1 MDFAFSEEQEELGR
15 TVRAFLARTSPETEV
30 RRLMETPEGFDR
42 AVWRRM
48 GSELG
53 LQGLAV
59 PEEYGGA
66 GCGPVEVGVVM
77 EEMGRALLCAPFLS
91 SAVLATTTLLRCADE
106 DARKR
111 LLPGLASGELV
122 GTLALTED
130 SARWDAAGVRL
141 TARESNGSW
150 LLDGHKM
157 FVLDGATADVV
168 LTVART
174 EDGTDGTDG
183 GIGVFWVDG
192 DAAGL
197 TREPLPTMDP
207 TRRQARLDYH
217 DVPAT
222 RLRTHGDG
230 WDLVAEVLDRAA
242 VALAAEQVGVA
253 SRALDMAV
261 EYAKVRHQFG
271 RPIGSFQ
278 AVKHLL
284 ADVLLEVES
293 ARAAAHYALLAA
305 ESDEKPEHTDNT
317 DNTGNTGNLENADP
331 RLPAVASL
339 AKAFC
344 SDACLQATEQNIQ
357 VHGGIGFTW
366 EHPAHLYL
374 KRAKTAQLL
383 FGDPAYHR
391 ELLAQRIGME
401 TDKGAA

>member
-1 MDFAFSEEQEELGR
+1 MDFAFSEEQEQLGR
-15 TVRAFLARTSPETEV
+15 TVRAFLTHTSPETET
-30 RRLMETPEGFDR
+30 RRLMETPEGYDR
-42 AVWRRM
+42 ALWRRM
-48 GSELG
+48 GTELG

-77 EEMGRALLCAPFLS
+77 EEMGRALLCTPFLS

-106 DARKR
+106 EARKR

-130 SARWDAAGVRL
+130 SARWDASGVQL
-141 TARESNGSW
+141 TARESNGRW
-150 LLDGHKM
+150 LLTGHKT

-168 LTVART
+168 LTVARAG
-174 EDGTDGTDG
+174 D

-192 DAAGL
+192 DAVGL

-207 TRRQARLDYH
+207 TRRQARLDYR
-217 DVPAT
+217 DVTAT

-230 WDLVAEVLDRAA
+230 WDLVSEVLDRAA

-261 EYAKVRHQFG
+261 EYAKVRQQFG

-293 ARAAAHYALLAA
+293 ARAAAHYALLAS
-305 ESDEKPEHTDNT
+305 ENEDPE
-317 DNTGNTGNLENADP
+317 
-331 RLPAVASL
+331 LPAVASL

-344 SDACLQATEQNIQ
+344 SDACVQATEQNIQ

-374 KRAKTAQLL
+374 KRAKTSQLL

-391 ELLAQRIGME
+391 ELLARRIGMDK
-401 TDKGAA
+401 DKGAA

>member
-1 MDFAFSEEQEELGR
+1 MDFAFSDEQEELGR
-15 TVRAFLARTSPETEV
+15 MVRAFLARTSPETEV

-42 AVWRRM
+42 ALWRRM
-48 GSELG
+48 GAELG

-77 EEMGRALLCAPFLS
+77 EEMGRALLCAPFLA

-150 LLDGHKM
+150 LLTGHKT

-174 EDGTDGTDG
+174 EDGTGN

-197 TREPLPTMDP
+197 TREALPTMDP
-207 TRRQARLDYH
+207 TRRQARLGYQ

-230 WDLVAEVLDRAA
+230 WDLVAQVLDRAA

-305 ESDEKPEHTDNT
+305 ERAENTVNTVNTEHDENTAPE
-317 DNTGNTGNLENADP
+317 
-331 RLPAVASL
+331 LPAVASL

-391 ELLAQRIGME
+391 ELLARRIGME

>member
-15 TVRAFLARTSPETEV
+15 TVRAFLADTSPETEV

-42 AVWRRM
+42 ALWRRM
-48 GSELG
+48 GTELG

-77 EEMGRALLCAPFLS
+77 EETGRALQCAPFLS

-106 DARKR
+106 EARKR
-111 LLPGLASGELV
+111 LLPGLAAGELV
-122 GTLALTED
+122 ATLALTED
-130 SARWDAAGVRL
+130 SARWDAAGVGL
-141 TARESNGSW
+141 TARESGGSW
-150 LLDGHKM
+150 LLSGHKT
-157 FVLDGATADVV
+157 FVLDGAAADVV
-168 LTVART
+168 LTVARAA
-174 EDGTDGTDG
+174 D
-183 GIGVFWVDG
+183 GIGVFLVDG
-192 DAAGL
+192 DAPGL
-197 TREPLPTMDP
+197 TRAPLPTLDP
-207 TRRQARLDYH
+207 TRRQSRLEYRE
-217 DVPAT
+217 VPAT

-230 WDLVAEVLDRAA
+230 WDLVAQVLDRAA

-271 RPIGSFQ
+271 RAIGSFQ

-305 ESDEKPEHTDNT
+305 ESEAPD
-317 DNTGNTGNLENADP
+317 
-331 RLPAVASL
+331 LPAVASL

-344 SDACLQATEQNIQ
+344 SDACVQATAENIQ

-374 KRAKTAQLL
+374 KRAKTSQLL

-401 TDKGAA
+401 AGEGAA

>member
-1 MDFAFSEEQEELGR
+1 MDFAFSDEQEELRR
-15 TVRAFLARTSPETEV
+15 TVRAFLANTSPETET

-42 AVWRRM
+42 ALWLRM
-48 GSELG
+48 GTELG

-66 GCGPVEVGVVM
+66 GCGPVEVGAVM
-77 EEMGRALLCAPFLS
+77 EELGRTLACTPFLS
-91 SAVLATTTLLRCADE
+91 SAVLATTTLLRCDDE

-130 SARWDAAGVRL
+130 SARWDMTGIQL
-141 TARESNGSW
+141 NARASDGRW
-150 LLDGHKM
+150 LLTGHKM
-157 FVLDGATADVV
+157 FVLDGASADVV
-168 LTVART
+168 LTAART
-174 EDGTDGTDG
+174 DD

-192 DAAGL
+192 DATGL
-197 TREPLPTMDP
+197 TRVPLPTMDP
-207 TRRQARLDYH
+207 TRRQARLDYD

-230 WDLVAEVLDRAA
+230 WDLISQVLDRAS

-305 ESDEKPEHTDNT
+305 ANE
-317 DNTGNTGNLENADP
+317 DP
-331 RLPAVASL
+331 DLPAVASL

-344 SDACLQATEQNIQ
+344 SDACLQATAENIQ

-374 KRAKTAQLL
+374 KRAKTSQLL

-391 ELLAQRIGME
+391 ELLARRIGLDAV
-401 TDKGAA
+401 TVDGAA

>member
-1 MDFAFSEEQEELGR
+1 MDFAFSEEQEQLGR
-15 TVRAFLARTSPETEV
+15 TVRAFLAHTSPETET

-42 AVWRRM
+42 VLWHRM
-48 GSELG
+48 GTELG

-130 SARWDAAGVRL
+130 SARWDAAGVQL
-141 TARESNGSW
+141 TARESDGSW
-150 LLDGHKM
+150 LLSGHKM

-174 EDGTDGTDG
+174 GD

-192 DAAGL
+192 DATGL

-230 WDLVAEVLDRAA
+230 WGLVSEVLDRAA

-305 ESDEKPEHTDNT
+305 ENSES
-317 DNTGNTGNLENADP
+317 ADP
-331 RLPAVASL
+331 ELPAVASL

-344 SDACLQATEQNIQ
+344 SDACVQATQENIQ

-374 KRAKTAQLL
+374 KRAKTSQLL

-391 ELLAQRIGME
+391 ELLARRIGMDSGMDIGME
-401 TDKGAA
+401 KDKGAA

>member
-1 MDFAFSEEQEELGR
+1 MDFAFSDEQQELGR
-15 TVRAFLARTSPETEV
+15 TVRAFLADTSSETEV

-42 AVWRRM
+42 ALWRRM

-77 EEMGRALLCAPFLS
+77 EEMGRALLCAPILS

-106 DARKR
+106 EARKR

-122 GTLALTED
+122 ATLALTED

-141 TARESNGSW
+141 SARESAGGW
-150 LLDGHKM
+150 VLTGHKT

-168 LTVART
+168 LTVARI
-174 EDGTDGTDG
+174 EDGTDD
-183 GIGVFWVDG
+183 GIGVFLVDG
-192 DAAGL
+192 DAPGL

-217 DVPAT
+217 AVPAT

-305 ESDEKPEHTDNT
+305 ESEAPN
-317 DNTGNTGNLENADP
+317 
-331 RLPAVASL
+331 LPAVASL

-344 SDACLQATEQNIQ
+344 SDTCLQATAENIQ

-374 KRAKTAQLL
+374 KRAKTSQLL

-391 ELLAQRIGME
+391 ELLAQRIGLDPVTN
-401 TDKGAA
+401 TDADADTVSVPVEGAA

>member
-1 MDFAFSEEQEELGR
+1 MDFAFSDEQEELRR
-15 TVRAFLARTSPETEV
+15 TVRAFLTATSPETEM

-42 AVWRRM
+42 ALWRRM
-48 GSELG
+48 GTELG

-66 GCGPVEVGVVM
+66 GYGPVEVGVVM
-77 EEMGRALLCAPFLS
+77 EELGRALLCAPFLS
-91 SAVLATTTLLRCADE
+91 SAVLATTTLLRCDDE

-122 GTLALTED
+122 GTLALTEG
-130 SARWDAAGVRL
+130 SPSGPGGPGGATTRWDAEGIRL
-141 TARESNGSW
+141 TARESAGSW
-150 LLDGHKM
+150 LLTGHKM
-157 FVLDGATADVV
+157 FVLDGAAADVV

-174 EDGTDGTDG
+174 GE
-183 GIGVFWVDG
+183 GIAVFWVDG

-222 RLRTHGDG
+222 RLRTSSGDG
-230 WDLVAEVLDRAA
+230 WDLVSEVLDRAA

-305 ESDEKPEHTDNT
+305 ENEDPE
-317 DNTGNTGNLENADP
+317 
-331 RLPAVASL
+331 LPAVASL

-374 KRAKTAQLL
+374 KRAKTSQLL

-391 ELLAQRIGME
+391 ELLAQRIGLDSS
-401 TDKGAA
+401 TNAVGGAA

>member
-15 TVRAFLARTSPETEV
+15 TVRAFLVRTSPETET

-42 AVWRRM
+42 ALWRRM
-48 GSELG
+48 GTELG

-130 SARWDAAGVRL
+130 SARWDASGVGL
-141 TARESNGSW
+141 TARESKGSW
-150 LLDGHKM
+150 LLTGHKL

-174 EDGTDGTDG
+174 GD
-183 GIGVFWVDG
+183 GIGVFCVEG
-192 DAAGL
+192 DAPGL

-207 TRRQARLDYH
+207 TRRQARLDYQ

-230 WDLVAEVLDRAA
+230 WDLVSEVLDRAA

-278 AVKHLL
+278 ALKHLL

-305 ESDEKPEHTDNT
+305 ENEDPE
-317 DNTGNTGNLENADP
+317 
-331 RLPAVASL
+331 LPTVASL

-344 SDACLQATEQNIQ
+344 SEACVQATEENIQ

-374 KRAKTAQLL
+374 KRARTSQLL

-391 ELLAQRIGME
+391 ELLARRIGMDK
-401 TDKGAA
+401 DKGAA

>member
-15 TVRAFLARTSPETEV
+15 TVRAFLTATSPETEV

-42 AVWRRM
+42 ALWRRM
-48 GSELG
+48 GTELG

-77 EEMGRALLCAPFLS
+77 EETGRALLCAPILS

-106 DARKR
+106 EARKR
-111 LLPGLASGELV
+111 LLPGLAAGELV
-122 GTLALTED
+122 ATLALTED
-130 SARWDAAGVRL
+130 SARWDAAGVGL
-141 TARESNGSW
+141 TARESGGSW
-150 LLDGHKM
+150 LLTGHKT
-157 FVLDGATADVV
+157 FVLDGAAADVV
-168 LTVART
+168 LTVARAA
-174 EDGTDGTDG
+174 D
-183 GIGVFWVDG
+183 GIGVFVVEG
-192 DAAGL
+192 DAPGL
-197 TREPLPTMDP
+197 TRAPLPTLDP
-207 TRRQARLDYH
+207 TRRQARLEYL

-230 WDLVAEVLDRAA
+230 WDLVAQVLDRAV

-271 RPIGSFQ
+271 RAIGSFQ

-305 ESDEKPEHTDNT
+305 ENDAPD
-317 DNTGNTGNLENADP
+317 
-331 RLPAVASL
+331 LPAVASL

-344 SDACLQATEQNIQ
+344 SDACVRATADNIQ

-374 KRAKTAQLL
+374 KRAKTSQLL

-401 TDKGAA
+401 AGEGAA

>member
-1 MDFAFSEEQEELGR
+1 MDFAFSDEHEELRR
-15 TVRAFLARTSPETEV
+15 TVRAFLADTAPETEV

-42 AVWRRM
+42 PLWRRM
-48 GSELG
+48 GRELG

-130 SARWDAAGVRL
+130 SARWDAAGVQL

-150 LLDGHKM
+150 LLSGHKT

-168 LTVART
+168 LTLART
-174 EDGTDGTDG
+174 DD

-192 DAAGL
+192 DATGL
-197 TREPLPTMDP
+197 SREPLPTMDP
-207 TRRQARLDYH
+207 TRRQARLDYQ

-230 WDLVAEVLDRAA
+230 WDLVEQVLDRAA
-242 VALAAEQVGVA
+242 AALAAEQVGVA
-253 SRALDMAV
+253 ARALDMAV
-261 EYAKVRHQFG
+261 EYAKVRRQFG

-278 AVKHLL
+278 AIKHLL
-284 ADVLLEVES
+284 ADVLVEVES
-293 ARAAAHYALLAA
+293 ARAAAYFALLAA
-305 ESDEKPEHTDNT
+305 D
-317 DNTGNTGNLENADP
+317 ADAP
-331 RLPAVASL
+331 DLPAVASL
-339 AKAFC
+339 AKA
-344 SDACLQATEQNIQ
+344 A
-357 VHGGIGFTW
+357 
-366 EHPAHLYL
+366 
-374 KRAKTAQLL
+374 
-383 FGDPAYHR
+383 
-391 ELLAQRIGME
+391 
-401 TDKGAA
+401 

>member
-1 MDFAFSEEQEELGR
+1 MDFAFSDEQEELRR
-15 TVRAFLARTSPETEV
+15 TVRAFLADTSPETET

-42 AVWRRM
+42 ALWRRM
-48 GSELG
+48 GTELG

-66 GCGPVEVGVVM
+66 GCGPVEVGAVM
-77 EEMGRALLCAPFLS
+77 EELGRALVCTPFLS
-91 SAVLATTTLLRCADE
+91 SAVLATTTLLRCDDE

-130 SARWDAAGVRL
+130 SARWDPTGVRL
-141 TARESNGSW
+141 NARASEGRW
-150 LLDGHKM
+150 LLTGHKT
-157 FVLDGATADVV
+157 FVLDGSTADIV
-168 LTVART
+168 LTVARG
-174 EDGTDGTDG
+174 DD
-183 GIGVFWVDG
+183 GIGVFWVEG
-192 DAAGL
+192 DAKGL
-197 TREPLPTMDP
+197 TRSPLPTMDP
-207 TRRQARLDYH
+207 TRRQARLDYD

-230 WDLVAEVLDRAA
+230 WDLVSQVLDRAA

-293 ARAAAHYALLAA
+293 ARAAAHFALLAA
-305 ESDEKPEHTDNT
+305 ESE
-317 DNTGNTGNLENADP
+317 DP
-331 RLPAVASL
+331 DLPAVASL

-374 KRAKTAQLL
+374 KRAKTSQLL
-383 FGDPAYHR
+383 FGDPAFHR
-391 ELLAQRIGME
+391 ELLARHIGLDAV
-401 TDKGAA
+401 TVDGAA

>member
-15 TVRAFLARTSPETEV
+15 TVRAFLADTSPETEV

-42 AVWRRM
+42 ALWRRM
-48 GSELG
+48 GTELG

-77 EEMGRALLCAPFLS
+77 EETGRALLCAPFLS
-91 SAVLATTTLLRCADE
+91 SAVLATTALLRCADE
-106 DARKR
+106 EARKR
-111 LLPGLASGELV
+111 LLPGLAAGELV
-122 GTLALTED
+122 ATLALTED
-130 SARWDAAGVRL
+130 SARWDAAGIGL
-141 TARESNGSW
+141 TARESGGSW
-150 LLDGHKM
+150 LLTGHKT
-157 FVLDGATADVV
+157 FVLDGAAADVV
-168 LTVART
+168 LTVARAA
-174 EDGTDGTDG
+174 D
-183 GIGVFWVDG
+183 GIGVFVVDG
-192 DAAGL
+192 DAPGL
-197 TREPLPTMDP
+197 TRAPLPTLDP
-207 TRRQARLDYH
+207 TRRQARLEYRE
-217 DVPAT
+217 VPAT

-230 WDLVAEVLDRAA
+230 WDLVAQVLDRAA
-242 VALAAEQVGVA
+242 VQLAAEQVGVA

-261 EYAKVRHQFG
+261 GYAKVRHQFG
-271 RPIGSFQ
+271 RAIGSFQ

-305 ESDEKPEHTDNT
+305 ENDAPD
-317 DNTGNTGNLENADP
+317 
-331 RLPAVASL
+331 LPAVASL

-344 SDACLQATEQNIQ
+344 SDACVQATAQNIQ

-374 KRAKTAQLL
+374 KRAKTSQLL

-401 TDKGAA
+401 AGEGAA

>member
-1 MDFAFSEEQEELGR
+1 MDFAFSEEQEELRR
-15 TVRAFLARTSPETEV
+15 TVRAFLADTSPETEM

-42 AVWRRM
+42 ALWRRM
-48 GSELG
+48 GTELG

-66 GCGPVEVGVVM
+66 GYGPVEVGVVM
-77 EEMGRALLCAPFLS
+77 EELGRALLCAPFLA
-91 SAVLATTTLLRCADE
+91 SAVLATTTLLRCDDE

-122 GTLALTED
+122 GTLALTEG
-130 SARWDAAGVRL
+130 SPPGPGGPGGATTRWDAEGIRL
-141 TARESNGSW
+141 TARESAGSW
-150 LLDGHKM
+150 LLTGHKM

-174 EDGTDGTDG
+174 GE

-207 TRRQARLDYH
+207 TRRQARLDYQ

-222 RLRTHGDG
+222 RLRTGGGDG
-230 WDLVAEVLDRAA
+230 WDLVSEVLDRAA

-305 ESDEKPEHTDNT
+305 GNEDPE
-317 DNTGNTGNLENADP
+317 
-331 RLPAVASL
+331 LPAVASL

-374 KRAKTAQLL
+374 KRAKTSQLL
-383 FGDPAYHR
+383 FGDPTYHR
-391 ELLAQRIGME
+391 ELLAQRIGMDSS
-401 TDKGAA
+401 TNAVGGAV

>member
-15 TVRAFLARTSPETEV
+15 TVRAFLARTSPETET
-30 RRLMETPEGFDR
+30 RRQMETPEGFDR
-42 AVWRRM
+42 ALWRRM
-48 GSELG
+48 GTELG

-111 LLPGLASGELV
+111 LLPGLASGEIV

-150 LLDGHKM
+150 LLSGHKM

-174 EDGTDGTDG
+174 GD
-183 GIGVFWVDG
+183 GIGDGIGIFWVDG
-192 DAAGL
+192 DATGL

-207 TRRQARLDYH
+207 TRRQARLDFQ

-230 WDLVAEVLDRAA
+230 WDLVAQVLDRAA

-278 AVKHLL
+278 ALKHLL

-293 ARAAAHYALLAA
+293 ARAAAHYALLASENS
-305 ESDEKPEHTDNT
+305 ES
-317 DNTGNTGNLENADP
+317 ADP
-331 RLPAVASL
+331 ELPAVASL

-344 SDACLQATEQNIQ
+344 SDACVQAAQENIQ

-374 KRAKTAQLL
+374 KRAKTSQLL

-391 ELLAQRIGME
+391 ELLARRIGLDSGME
-401 TDKGAA
+401 KDKGAA

>member
-1 MDFAFSEEQEELGR
+1 MDFAFSEEQAELGR
-15 TVRAFLARTSPETEV
+15 TVRAFLADTSPETEV
-30 RRLMETPEGFDR
+30 RRLMETPEGFDP
-42 AVWRRM
+42 ALWRRM

-77 EEMGRALLCAPFLS
+77 EEMGRALLCAPFLA
-91 SAVLATTTLLRCADE
+91 SAVLATTTLLRSADE
-106 DARKR
+106 EARKS

-130 SARWDAAGVRL
+130 SARWDAAGIGL
-141 TARESNGSW
+141 TARESDGSW
-150 LLDGHKM
+150 LLTGTKM

-174 EDGTDGTDG
+174 DD
-183 GIGVFWVDG
+183 GIGVFVVDG

-197 TREPLPTMDP
+197 TREPLPTLDP

-222 RLRTHGDG
+222 RLRTLGDG
-230 WDLVAEVLDRAA
+230 WGLVAEVLDRAA
-242 VALAAEQVGVA
+242 VALTAEQVGVA

-305 ESDEKPEHTDNT
+305 QNEDPE
-317 DNTGNTGNLENADP
+317 
-331 RLPAVASL
+331 LPAVASL

-344 SDACLQATEQNIQ
+344 SDACLKAAAENIQ

-374 KRAKTAQLL
+374 KRAKTSQLL
-383 FGDPAYHR
+383 FGDPAFHR
-391 ELLAQRIGME
+391 ELLARRIGMS
-401 TDKGAA
+401 A

>member
-1 MDFAFSEEQEELGR
+1 MDFAFSNEQEELRR
-15 TVRAFLARTSPETEV
+15 TVRAFLAATSPETET

-42 AVWRRM
+42 ALWRRM
-48 GSELG
+48 GTELG

-66 GCGPVEVGVVM
+66 GCGPVEVGAVM

-91 SAVLATTTLLRCADE
+91 SAVLATTTLLRCDDE
-106 DARKR
+106 DARKS

-130 SARWDAAGVRL
+130 SARWDATGIQL
-141 TARESNGSW
+141 NARASDGRW
-150 LLDGHKM
+150 LLTGHKM

-174 EDGTDGTDG
+174 DD

-197 TREPLPTMDP
+197 TRTPLPTMDP
-207 TRRQARLDYH
+207 TRRQARLDYD
-217 DVPAT
+217 DVSAT
-222 RLRTHGDG
+222 RLRTHADG
-230 WDLVAEVLDRAA
+230 WDLVSQVLDRAL
-242 VALAAEQVGVA
+242 VTLAAEQVGVA

-293 ARAAAHYALLAA
+293 ARAAAHFALLAA
-305 ESDEKPEHTDNT
+305 EGD
-317 DNTGNTGNLENADP
+317 DP
-331 RLPAVASL
+331 KLPTVASL

-366 EHPAHLYL
+366 EHPAHLFL
-374 KRAKTAQLL
+374 KRAKTSQLL

-391 ELLAQRIGME
+391 ELLARHIGLDAVTAE
-401 TDKGAA
+401 GTA

>member
-1 MDFAFSEEQEELGR
+1 MDFAFSEEQEELRR
-15 TVRAFLARTSPETEV
+15 TVRAFLADTSPETEM

-42 AVWRRM
+42 ALWRRM
-48 GSELG
+48 GTELG

-66 GCGPVEVGVVM
+66 GYGPVEVGVVM
-77 EEMGRALLCAPFLS
+77 EELGRALLCAPFLA
-91 SAVLATTTLLRCADE
+91 SAVLATTTLLRCDDE

-122 GTLALTED
+122 GTLALTEG
-130 SARWDAAGVRL
+130 SPPGTGSPGGATTRWDAEGIRL
-141 TARESNGSW
+141 TARDSAGSW
-150 LLDGHKM
+150 LLSGHKM
-157 FVLDGATADVV
+157 FVLDGAAADVV

-174 EDGTDGTDG
+174 DE
-183 GIGVFWVDG
+183 GISIFWVDG

-207 TRRQARLDYH
+207 TRRQARLDYQ

-222 RLRTHGDG
+222 RLRTSSGDG
-230 WDLVAEVLDRAA
+230 WDLVSQVLDRAA

-305 ESDEKPEHTDNT
+305 ENEDPE
-317 DNTGNTGNLENADP
+317 
-331 RLPAVASL
+331 LPSVASL

-374 KRAKTAQLL
+374 KRAKTSQLL

-391 ELLAQRIGME
+391 ELLAQRIGMDSG
-401 TDKGAA
+401 TNAVGGAV